1 MDVAR
6 LTTTTV
12 IGNRDVPRTRA
23 NRTEPAAAAKERSE
37 VPVPE
42 VDKKVVQAAL
52 DRVIR
57 NTRFQYIIKDELDY
71 FVVRIIDKDT
81 DKIIREIPSKELQ
94 NIHEGIEE
102 AIGLL
107 FDREI

>member
-12 IGNRDVPRTRA
+12 TGNRDVPRVRG
-23 NRTEPAAAAKERSE
+23 NRTESVSVTKKKPDI
-37 VPVPE
+37 PVPE